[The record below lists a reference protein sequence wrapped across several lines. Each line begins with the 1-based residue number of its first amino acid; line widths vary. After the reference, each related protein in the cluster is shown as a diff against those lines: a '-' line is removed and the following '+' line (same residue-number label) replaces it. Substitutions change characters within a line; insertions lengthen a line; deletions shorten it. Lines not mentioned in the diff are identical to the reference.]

1 MNRLVIIGHGM
12 AATRLAERI
21 VNIAPNMYELTI
33 IGEEQFPGYDR
44 IQLSHVL
51 AGNVD
56 PSGLLLKDEKW
67 YYDHGITVKTGDKVI
82 ELQPKDKIIRT
93 EQDLTFTYDELV
105 LATGSSALRIPVPG
119 AHLPGVVTFRSF
131 DDCETMIQMARVH
144 RNAVVIGGGLLGLEA
159 AHGLNALGM
168 NVTVVHAVSTLMER
182 QLDWHAG
189 KLLERELRH
198 QGIELAMDAKT
209 IAIHGDHHV
218 EFVELSDGRR
228 ISADLVVMAVGIK
241 PNVDLAK
248 ASGITV
254 NRGIVVDDFMRT
266 SEAHVWAVGE
276 CAEHAGVVYGIVAP
290 LYEQVEV
297 LAKKL
302 AQMPAESYKGSVPVT
317 KLKVSGVEVFS
328 AGDFQDDDH
337 SNTLVMMDGLKNRYK
352 KAVFRQNQL
361 TGVILYGDTTHSAKY
376 SSLIRQGATWEDL
389 EKAGLWGDNA
399 ESKSIS
405 SVETWDNDDIVC
417 GCMGV
422 NKGTIM
428 NAIKAKG
435 LSSVDDIRLETGA
448 SRSCGSCRS
457 LVGQLLTYVTGNQ
470 VEDSNRLCA
479 CTDLSHEMVVEAIR
493 VHHLYQVHDVMKQL
507 KWKNPEGCSKCR
519 PALNYY
525 VRMVWPVQADDD
537 PQSRLVNERLHANI
551 QRDGTFSVV
560 PRIYGGVTNSEQLR
574 KIADVA
580 DKYQVPMIKITGGQ
594 RIDLLGVRKEDLP
607 AVWED
612 LGMTSG
618 YAYGKAMRTVK
629 TCVGTEFCR
638 FGTQDAIGAGI
649 RLEHALEG
657 LDTPHKV
664 KMAVSGCPR
673 NCAES
678 TVKDVGVIG
687 VEGGFDLFVGGN
699 GGAKVRAGDFLIRV
713 RTEDEVEEWALA
725 FLQYYRENARYM
737 ERTATWVER
746 VGIQAI
752 RKTLENAEQRLAYA
766 QRLRDTL
773 SRWRDP
779 WQRIVNTDEERRYF
793 ETFHVQPS

>member
-266 SEAHVWAVGE
+266 SEAHVWAV
-276 CAEHAGVVYGIVAP
+276 
-290 LYEQVEV
+290 
-297 LAKKL
+297 
-302 AQMPAESYKGSVPVT
+302 
-317 KLKVSGVEVFS
+317 
-328 AGDFQDDDH
+328 
-337 SNTLVMMDGLKNRYK
+337 
-352 KAVFRQNQL
+352 
-361 TGVILYGDTTHSAKY
+361 
-376 SSLIRQGATWEDL
+376 
-389 EKAGLWGDNA
+389 
-399 ESKSIS
+399 
-405 SVETWDNDDIVC
+405 
-417 GCMGV
+417 
-422 NKGTIM
+422 
-428 NAIKAKG
+428 
-435 LSSVDDIRLETGA
+435 
-448 SRSCGSCRS
+448 
-457 LVGQLLTYVTGNQ
+457 
-470 VEDSNRLCA
+470 
-479 CTDLSHEMVVEAIR
+479 
-493 VHHLYQVHDVMKQL
+493 
-507 KWKNPEGCSKCR
+507 
-519 PALNYY
+519 
-525 VRMVWPVQADDD
+525 
-537 PQSRLVNERLHANI
+537 
-551 QRDGTFSVV
+551 
-560 PRIYGGVTNSEQLR
+560 
-574 KIADVA
+574 
-580 DKYQVPMIKITGGQ
+580 
-594 RIDLLGVRKEDLP
+594 
-607 AVWED
+607 
-612 LGMTSG
+612 
-618 YAYGKAMRTVK
+618 
-629 TCVGTEFCR
+629 
-638 FGTQDAIGAGI
+638 
-649 RLEHALEG
+649 
-657 LDTPHKV
+657 
-664 KMAVSGCPR
+664 
-673 NCAES
+673 
-678 TVKDVGVIG
+678 
-687 VEGGFDLFVGGN
+687 
-699 GGAKVRAGDFLIRV
+699 
-713 RTEDEVEEWALA
+713 
-725 FLQYYRENARYM
+725 
-737 ERTATWVER
+737 
-746 VGIQAI
+746 
-752 RKTLENAEQRLAYA
+752 
-766 QRLRDTL
+766 
-773 SRWRDP
+773 
-779 WQRIVNTDEERRYF
+779 
-793 ETFHVQPS
+793 